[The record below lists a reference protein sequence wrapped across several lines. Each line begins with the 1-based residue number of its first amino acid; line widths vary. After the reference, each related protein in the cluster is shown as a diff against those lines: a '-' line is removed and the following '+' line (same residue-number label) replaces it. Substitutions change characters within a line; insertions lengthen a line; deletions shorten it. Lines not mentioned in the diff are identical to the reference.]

1 MGIDTQEVLDAAAT
15 KWNFLKFAPGL
26 VGGHC
31 IGVDPYY
38 LLHKSQCLGYNP
50 QVILSGRTVNNE
62 MGRFVASKTVKLMIR
77 HGIKIVGSKV
87 LVLGLLLKRTVRI
100 LEIQKLSI
108 LLMS

>member
-1 MGIDTQEVLDAAAT
+1 MWIRIICYTSHNA
-15 KWNFLKFAPGL
+15 
-26 VGGHC
+26 
-31 IGVDPYY
+31 
-38 LLHKSQCLGYNP
+38 LGYNP

-87 LVLGLLLKRTVRI
+87 LVLGFTLKRTVRI